1 MAKGEEILN
10 QHKRDAGKNLER
22 ATNPDSP
29 TPVSLTSVPL
39 VGVAANAAL
48 ACVKILAGFF
58 GNSYALI
65 ADGIEST
72 SDIVTSLVVWGGLK
86 VAGAP
91 ANERHPYGYGKA
103 EALAGIVASLAL
115 LAAASLIVVQSI
127 REILTPHHLPH
138 WSTLLVLVLVVTI
151 KMLLARWTGEIGKD
165 AASTSLQ
172 ADAWHHR
179 ADALTSIAAFVGI
192 SIGLI
197 GGPGYEPADDWAALI
212 ACVVIVLSGLNL
224 LVMSVRELLDAAPE
238 KEFEEK
244 VRSLALTVEGVLGL
258 DKCRIRKSGTAYFV
272 ELHVL
277 VNGQATVQAGHDIGG
292 KVRSLLRNS
301 SLRIADVFIHIEPS
315 QVEVSRVTSQDKT
328 SQDKT
333 TILMTE
339 SQS

>member
-212 ACVVIVLSGLNL
+212 ACVVIVFSGLNL

-328 SQDKT
+328 TS
-333 TILMTE
+333 LMTD